1 MCSDMEGSGPFCNE
15 RGCCQNAIII
25 KKLGC
30 ILSYYVIKTRELIP
44 IFSYCTSVV
53 QMLPQFGE
61 TTHWRLCISVRK
73 SKIVVDF
80 VLCCLADLFA

>member
-30 ILSYYVIKTRELIP
+30 ILSYYVIKTRELIRC
-44 IFSYCTSVV
+44 F
-53 QMLPQFGE
+53 
-61 TTHWRLCISVRK
+61 ISLVG
-73 SKIVVDF
+73 
-80 VLCCLADLFA
+80 VLNLGIILAGIIPLRNVLEN